1 LLAGPLS
8 RETFEL
14 TSKGNA
20 TIVTRCFFGQF
31 YRPGPPPESGK
42 SITATGGAPFI
53 RLSRVSPVGGRSGR
67 GTSLAENWTNHMS
80 KQSPAEVVASLEN
93 PFAKKD
99 EQAFRVPG
107 QIASTPGPY
116 EEALKAGWELQQRPY
131 QAAGV
136 KNIQRQHQKNRMTI
150 WERIRFLSDAEPT
163 VLYQNW
169 GPNLDGAS
177 LVTAIIK
184 VNGRDVALYGHDFT
198 VRAGSMDATN
208 GAKLARLFE
217 LAARQRIPVVGIN
230 DSAGAFIPAGVG
242 GLDGYAEA
250 FAALR
255 KISGIVPSIMC
266 MFGYN
271 AGGGSYLPRQG
282 SFLIQPNDTFFGLTG
297 PGVVKSVL
305 GEDVT
310 PDELGGP
317 GVHSQSGV
325 TDFVVKDEVA
335 ALRKVRALLNYLP
348 SYNGELAPYQASS
361 DPITRKTWDIDILL
375 KKAFNSP
382 TGFNTPIDVSI
393 LIQQLCDH
401 GDFLEIQPD
410 RARNTVTALGRM
422 GGNVIGFVANNSAV
436 ASGQVDI
443 DAAYKNARFIR
454 FCNLY
459 NIPVIF
465 LEDTTGFLPGK
476 EQESGGIVQAGRAM
490 LDAIVDLRTPRFL
503 VLVRNAYG
511 GAYASF
517 NSYAVGAD
525 FVVALPTTRVAVM
538 GPAGVE
544 YVYKDEMRKIRGV
557 VAGKIKAETEAQIA
571 AGLSESEAADAA
583 RELVNGWVKAE
594 ESLLARRY
602 ERELMNPN
610 EALSLGSI
618 SQIVMPSDLRQVLAE
633 NMAFYLRRYQPGPLQ
648 SVQREFH

>member
-1 LLAGPLS
+1 MS
-8 RETFEL
+8 Q
-14 TSKGNA
+14 SN
-20 TIVTRCFFGQF
+20 
-31 YRPGPPPESGK
+31 S
-42 SITATGGAPFI
+42 ATG
-53 RLSRVSPVGGRSGR
+53 
-67 GTSLAENWTNHMS
+67 
-80 KQSPAEVVASLEN
+80 VASLTN
-93 PFAKKD
+93 PFAKHT
-99 EQAFRVPG
+99 EQNFEVPG
-107 QIASTPGPY
+107 QVQTEPGPY
-116 EEALKAGWELQQRPY
+116 EETLKAGWTLQQRPIA
-131 QAAGV
+131 AAGV
-136 KNIQRQHQKNRMTI
+136 KAIERQHQKQRMTI
-150 WERIRFLSDAEPT
+150 WERIRCLSDNEPT
-163 VLYQNW
+163 ILFQNW

-208 GAKLARLFE
+208 GRKLASLFG
-217 LAARQRIPVVGIN
+217 LAAKRRIPLVGLN
-230 DSAGAFIPAGVG
+230 DSAGAYIPAGVG
-242 GLDGYAEA
+242 GLDGYADA
-250 FAALR
+250 FTALR

-266 MFGYN
+266 MFGFN

-317 GVHSQSGV
+317 SVHSQSGV
-325 TDFVVKDEVA
+325 TDIVVPDEVA
-335 ALRKVRALLNYLP
+335 ALRKVRELLNYLP
-348 SYNGELAPYQASS
+348 SNNNEFAPFQPSS
-361 DPITRKTWDIDILL
+361 DPIDRKTWDIDILL

-382 TGFNTPIDVSI
+382 TGFNTPVDISI
-393 LIQQLCDH
+393 MIQQLCDH
-401 GDFLEIQPD
+401 GDFLEIQPE

-436 ASGQVDI
+436 ASGQIDV

-459 NIPVIF
+459 NIPMIF

-476 EQESGGIVQAGRAM
+476 EQEGRGIVQAGRAM

-503 VLVRNAYG
+503 VLVRNAFG
-511 GAYASF
+511 GAYASY
-517 NSYAVGAD
+517 NNYSTGAD

-544 YVYKDEMRKIRGV
+544 YVYKDELKKLRGAV
-557 VAGKIKAETEAQIA
+557 SERIARETQAQQA
-571 AGLSESEAADAA
+571 AGLDEASARDAA
-583 RELVNGWVKAE
+583 QTLVNDWLKAE
-594 ESLLARRY
+594 EALLAQRY

-610 EALSLGSI
+610 EALSLGSV

-633 NMAFYLRRYQPGPLQ
+633 NMAFHLRHYEPAALQ

>member
-1 LLAGPLS
+1 
-8 RETFEL
+8 
-14 TSKGNA
+14 
-20 TIVTRCFFGQF
+20 
-31 YRPGPPPESGK
+31 
-42 SITATGGAPFI
+42 
-53 RLSRVSPVGGRSGR
+53 
-67 GTSLAENWTNHMS
+67 
-80 KQSPAEVVASLEN
+80 
-93 PFAKKD
+93 
-99 EQAFRVPG
+99 
-107 QIASTPGPY
+107 
-116 EEALKAGWELQQRPY
+116 
-131 QAAGV
+131 
-136 KNIQRQHQKNRMTI
+136 
-150 WERIRFLSDAEPT
+150 
-163 VLYQNW
+163 
-169 GPNLDGAS
+169 
-177 LVTAIIK
+177 
-184 VNGRDVALYGHDFT
+184 

-255 KISGIVPSIMC
+255 KISGVVPSIMC
-266 MFGYN
+266 MFGFN

-282 SFLIQPNDTFFGLTG
+282 SFLIQPNETFFGLTG

-317 GVHSQSGV
+317 AVHSQSGV
-325 TDFVVKDEVA
+325 TDFVVRDEVA
-335 ALRKVRALLNYLP
+335 GLRKVRALLNYLP
-348 SYNGELAPYQASS
+348 SYNGELSPHQPSS

-382 TGFNTPIDVSI
+382 TGFNTPIDVTI

-401 GDFLEIQPD
+401 GDFLELQPD

-422 GGNVIGFVANNSAV
+422 GGNVIGFVANNSSV

-443 DAAYKNARFIR
+443 GAAYKNARFIR

-476 EQESGGIVQAGRAM
+476 EQETGGIVQAGRAM

-511 GAYASF
+511 GAYAAF
-517 NSYAVGAD
+517 NSVPTGAD
-525 FVVALPTTRVAVM
+525 FVVALPTTRLAVM

-544 YVYKDEMRKIRGV
+544 YVYKTELRKIRGS
-557 VAGKIKAETEAQIA
+557 VAERVKGETAAQVA
-571 AGLSESEAADAA
+571 AGLSEEQAAEAAT
-583 RELVNGWVKAE
+583 ELVADWVKSE
-594 ESLLARRY
+594 EALLAKRY

-618 SQIVMPSDLRQVLAE
+618 SQIVMPSELRQVLAE
-633 NMAFYLRRYQPGPLQ
+633 NMAFYLRRYKPGPLQ